1 MAKAFVTVI
10 VPTKNSSA
18 TLDDC
23 LNSIKNQTYPAIEL
37 IVVDNFSDDETLNI
51 AKRYTSHFYSKGPER
66 SYQRN
71 FAVSKAKGTYVCI
84 IDSDMNLEP
93 EVIEQCVDLMATN
106 KKTVGVTIPEKSFG
120 EGFWAQCK
128 ELERS
133 FYVGVPYMEA
143 ARFFYRKD
151 FLDIGGYD
159 VAMVSGEDWDLSQR
173 IESRGKLAR
182 TSAYIHHDEG
192 HISLLKTIKK
202 KLYYAKLFASYTEN
216 SGSQEKVGQQTN
228 LFGRYKLFFSHPKK
242 LFHNPILG
250 LGMLFMKTCEF
261 GFGGIGYLMAKV
273 HAKHK

>member
-1 MAKAFVTVI
+1 MKHPLVSIV
-10 VPTKNSSA
+10 VPTKNSSR
-18 TLDDC
+18 TLAEC
-23 LNSIKNQTYPAIEL
+23 LESITHQSYPNIEL
-37 IVVDNFSDDETLNI
+37 IVVDNFSDDTTPSI
-51 AKRYTSHFYSKGPER
+51 AKEHTKHFFSKGPER

-71 FAVSKAKGTYVCI
+71 FAIEKATGEFICI

-106 KKTVGVTIPEKSFG
+106 KKTVGVTIPEESFG

-128 ELERS
+128 KLERS

-159 VAMVSGEDWDLSQR
+159 VEMVSGEDWDLSQR

-202 KLYYAKLFASYTEN
+202 KLYYAKLFASYTAN

-228 LFGRYKLFFSHPKK
+228 LFGRYKLFFSHPNK